1 MSQKDEV
8 IANEFK
14 ALTPAGK
21 VRFLMELQGF
31 DTTEMA
37 KLMGIS
43 RQTLSALLNRRE
55 WTVKRIKQA
64 AEILAVPP
72 AILL

>member
-1 MSQKDEV
+1 MSQKDEI

-14 ALTPAGK
+14 ALTTAGK

>member
-8 IANEFK
+8 IAIEFK